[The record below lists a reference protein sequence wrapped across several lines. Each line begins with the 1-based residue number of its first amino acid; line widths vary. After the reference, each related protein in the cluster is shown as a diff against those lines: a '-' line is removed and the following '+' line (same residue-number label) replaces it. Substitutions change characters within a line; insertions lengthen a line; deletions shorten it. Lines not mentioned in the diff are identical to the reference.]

1 MVLISIPTS
10 SVGGTALPHI
20 ASSVSAPLHE
30 AIGCLCSSSSAVLV
44 EFTAGQML
52 CLLESHSDRDAC
64 LLARFFSPPECFL
77 SFHFDFLASFSF
89 SALLG

>member
-30 AIGCLCSSSSAVLV
+30 AVGCLCSSSSAVLV

-64 LLARFFSPPECFL
+64 FYLPDFFLPQSV
-77 SFHFDFLASFSF
+77 S
-89 SALLG
+89 